1 MSVVLIVE
9 DEQHIADGLKFNLEA
24 EGYDVETAPDGETA
38 LELLAKN
45 PKRSQ
50 TIQAIRRR
58 RARRDVAGQGWF

>member
-38 LELLAKN
+38 LELLAK
-45 PKRSQ
+45 
-50 TIQAIRRR
+50 IRN
-58 RARRDVAGQGWF
+58 GPNHPGNSTPSCST